1 MLNAE
6 LQMFKSVSVTK
17 PITADR
23 LSVLPDLY
31 GNILSS
37 PNAIALLL
45 QFFQQVIN
53 APDIFFH
60 NCLINIITQFLL
72 PRLPLLSHFVLAV
85 FVIV

>member
-31 GNILSS
+31 RNVLSP

-45 QFFQQVIN
+45 LFFQQVIN
-53 APDIFFH
+53 
-60 NCLINIITQFLL
+60 ITNT
-72 PRLPLLSHFVLAV
+72 PSLAQSV
-85 FVIV
+85 AHVPTVVTDT